1 LERTF
6 TIIKPDAVEA
16 GYSGAIITA
25 IESAGFRLMG
35 MKKRIMRRQEAEVFY
50 AVHRDKAFFS
60 DLMAYITRSPVIVM
74 ALEKENA
81 VADFRTLIGATDPAK
96 ADPGTIRQ
104 RFATSISENAIHGSD
119 SPENGRLEVAFFFAE
134 HELIS

>member
-25 IESAGFRLMG
+25 IESAGFRLMA

-96 ADPGTIRQ
+96 ADPVQ
-104 RFATSISENAIHGSD
+104 SGSD
-119 SPENGRLEVAFFFAE
+119 LPRPSLKMPFMVRIVRKMAALKLRSF
-134 HELIS
+134 LPSMS

>member
-25 IESAGFRLMG
+25 IESAGFRLMA